1 MTEQK
6 TPTRWK
12 APRRGALALALALL
26 ASWLAPAGAPAAEK
40 AIWSQP
46 ELPGGG
52 SPFPAYERL
61 GVDTLQLSV
70 DFSSVAPKRPANPTD
85 PDDPAYRWPELL
97 DTQVRDAV
105 RYDINPALLVISSPP
120 WANGGRPAN
129 HAPRPRAFAAFLTA
143 ASHRYPAVRRWMI
156 WGEPNRGER
165 FQPNARDSPVGPRA
179 YALILDS
186 AYAALKKVSR
196 RNIVIGG
203 MSWTSGLVKPA
214 RWLRYLRLPNGRPP
228 RLDWYGHNPFPF
240 RFPDLSEPP
249 LAGGFRDISDLD
261 TMEKELRRTY
271 ARKCNRDERRRGIT
285 RCGRR
290 PRLWLSEFTIQ
301 SDHGSRSFALVVSR
315 ADQARWLRAAYRI
328 ADQLPSVAGLGW
340 FRLLDEPEGTLNEHW
355 GLLTDLGKMK
365 PAGNAYLRA
374 PAVRFRPRVATA
386 ARPARAVMARRG
398 LGVSV
403 RPRAAGTVRVTL
415 RPAGESD
422 RLVRSRA
429 GRPGRTIRFRFRPA
443 RPRSGAFALTV
454 QAARGETVRRVIT
467 VR

>member
-1 MTEQK
+1 MAERETLK
-6 TPTRWK
+6 GWK
-12 APRRGALALALALL
+12 ARHRGAIALALALL
-26 ASWLAPAGAPAAEK
+26 ASWLAPPGAPAAEK
-40 AIWSQP
+40 AIWGQP

-52 SPFPAYERL
+52 SPFPVYRRL
-61 GVDTLQLSV
+61 GVDTLQIQLR
-70 DFSSVAPKRPANPTD
+70 FSRVASTRPANATD

-97 DTQVRDAV
+97 DAQVREAV
-105 RYDINPALLVISSPP
+105 RYDINPALLVTSSPA

-129 HAPRPRAFAAFLTA
+129 HAPSPRAFADFLTA
-143 ASHRYPAVRRWMI
+143 ASRRYPAVRRWMI
-156 WGEPNRGER
+156 WGEPNRGDN
-165 FQPNARDSPVGPRA
+165 FQPNAEDSPVGPRA
-179 YALILDS
+179 YARILDN

-203 MSWTSGLVKPA
+203 MSWTGGEVTPA
-214 RWLRYLRLPNGRPP
+214 LWLRYLRLPNGRPP

-271 ARKCNRDERRRGIT
+271 ARKCTRDERRRGIT

-290 PRLWLSEFTIQ
+290 PRLWLSEFTVQ
-301 SDHGSRSFALVVSR
+301 SDHGSRSFALAVSR

-340 FRLLDEPEGTLNEHW
+340 FSLLDEPEGPLNGHW

-386 ARPARAVMARRG
+386 ARPARAVVARRG
-398 LGVSV
+398 LVVSV

-415 RPAGESD
+415 QRAGGSD

-429 GRPGRTIRFRFRPA
+429 ARPGRTIRLRFRPA

-454 QAARGETVRRVIT
+454 QASRGETVRRMIT